1 MLTDPGLVPV
11 LQLKKIQLSAS
22 YLNLF
27 ANYYLITMYI
37 KIFDDINNYY
47 CGNATKFINNTI
59 IFYTVTMSL

>member
-1 MLTDPGLVPV
+1 MVNDAQKNLNALLLYTVGIEVQLYEILTDPGLVPV

-37 KIFDDINNYY
+37 
-47 CGNATKFINNTI
+47 
-59 IFYTVTMSL
+59 